1 MDNLNIDY
9 NRFDERSNKPILNSA
24 FDREEETVLVGP
36 NNDHFIN
43 NSERISFNQ
52 FGNMLEQEIEK
63 KSVTE
68 ENNIKLISLEKVL
81 ICSSVISYYFISVI
95 ELMEFNKIQDLCN
108 KSIDI
113 WLYMLLSLTFNFVL
127 FINSSFVM
135 TKYNI
140 NKPLALYLVIA
151 FYKTIFC
158 TWISIEF
165 ISNPCFDK
173 IKDTKLSQLASI
185 QLLFD
190 ASIIIFSIINI
201 YKINSVYFDD
211 ETTNSIEFNR
221 IAEDNKIQSKNR
233 VQYTDHSIE
242 V

>member
-9 NRFDERSNKPILNSA
+9 NRFDERNNKPIINSA
-24 FDREEETVLVGP
+24 FDSEEETVLVGP
-36 NNDHFIN
+36 KNDHFIN

-52 FGNMLEQEIEK
+52 FGNILEQEIERNVK
-63 KSVTE
+63 E
-68 ENNIKLISLEKVL
+68 ENNTKLISLEKIL
-81 ICSSVISYYFISVI
+81 ICSSVVSYYFISII
-95 ELMEFNKIQDLCN
+95 ELTEFYKIQDLCN
-108 KSIDI
+108 KSINI
-113 WLYMLLSLTFNFVL
+113 WLYILLSLIFNFVL
-127 FINSSFVM
+127 FINSSYFM

-140 NKPLALYLVIA
+140 NKPLALHLVIA

-158 TWISIEF
+158 TWICIEF

-173 IKDTKLSQLASI
+173 IKDTKLSQLASM

-190 ASIIIFSIINI
+190 VSVIIFSTINI
-201 YKINSVYFDD
+201 YKINSEYFEE

-221 IAEDNKIQSKNR
+221 IVEENRTQSNTIQHADR
-233 VQYTDHSIE
+233 SIE

>member
-9 NRFDERSNKPILNSA
+9 NRFDERNNKPILNSA
-24 FDREEETVLVGP
+24 FDIEEETVLVGP
-36 NNDHFIN
+36 KNDHFIN
-43 NSERISFNQ
+43 NSERITFNQ

-68 ENNIKLISLEKVL
+68 ENNTKLISLEKVL
-81 ICSSVISYYFISVI
+81 ICSSVVSYYFISII
-95 ELMEFNKIQDLCN
+95 ELTEFNKIQDLCN

-113 WLYMLLSLTFNFVL
+113 WLYMLLSLIFNFVL
-127 FINSSFVM
+127 FINSSFIM

-140 NKPLALYLVIA
+140 NKPLALHLIIA

-158 TWISIEF
+158 AWICIEF

-190 ASIIIFSIINI
+190 ASVIIFSTINI
-201 YKINSVYFDD
+201 YKINNEYFEE
-211 ETTNSIEFNR
+211 ETTNSIEFNSIPEENR
-221 IAEDNKIQSKNR
+221 TQPKNGI
-233 VQYTDHSIE
+233 QYTDHSIE

>member
-1 MDNLNIDY
+1 
-9 NRFDERSNKPILNSA
+9 
-24 FDREEETVLVGP
+24 
-36 NNDHFIN
+36 
-43 NSERISFNQ
+43 
-52 FGNMLEQEIEK
+52 
-63 KSVTE
+63 
-68 ENNIKLISLEKVL
+68 
-81 ICSSVISYYFISVI
+81 
-95 ELMEFNKIQDLCN
+95 
-108 KSIDI
+108 
-113 WLYMLLSLTFNFVL
+113 
-127 FINSSFVM
+127 M

-201 YKINSVYFDD
+201 YKINSVYFDE

>member
-1 MDNLNIDY
+1 
-9 NRFDERSNKPILNSA
+9 
-24 FDREEETVLVGP
+24 
-36 NNDHFIN
+36 
-43 NSERISFNQ
+43 
-52 FGNMLEQEIEK
+52 
-63 KSVTE
+63 
-68 ENNIKLISLEKVL
+68 
-81 ICSSVISYYFISVI
+81 
-95 ELMEFNKIQDLCN
+95 
-108 KSIDI
+108 
-113 WLYMLLSLTFNFVL
+113 
-127 FINSSFVM
+127 M

-201 YKINSVYFDD
+201 YKIILNRFKIFFEFLFVLNVLKYSATLKAFTELLFGSAAHSVM
-211 ETTNSIEFNR
+211 
-221 IAEDNKIQSKNR
+221 
-233 VQYTDHSIE
+233 
-242 V
+242 